1 MKKIIITQGNEFKVY
16 DNDIQKD
23 EDIFDEIYSKANEQ
37 KKQLENYAAGVL
49 SKDGRLIES
58 VEYLN
63 NVIAFCGERGQGKS
77 TAMKHFVGEL
87 RKDSKVEVLKVIDPM
102 ALEMAHNIVDIII
115 SRLFDDFRTKRE
127 DMNRNDDMEFVK
139 NFQKIHRSISVLKNA
154 KRFIEKEYAY
164 DSSIQNLSDI
174 TDSMEMKKNI
184 MDLVHLFLDYKN
196 KQMLV
201 IPIDD
206 LDLNLKDVYSVAE
219 QLRKYFMIPQI
230 IIVMAVNINQLSLCV
245 ERELLVKLNPLRDS
259 GRWDIKREARNMS
272 NRYMEKLIP
281 FTRRMQLPDVHA
293 IAEDGENAVEI
304 IYKDQQEEKDLFDSG
319 KLGIQKGILK
329 LIYEKTGLVYIA
341 KPNEIHPLIPV
352 TLRELVNLI
361 SLLGDMAG
369 NKGENLEAFEQYFCN
384 VWLENNLSDEYA
396 SVVRKIAGTQTNAL
410 QRDTFISLYEMWRGR
425 VSKEASLTEL
435 EDSVEKAYREFC
447 KGGKE
452 PRNGDI
458 INCLRL
464 LELGRESEIF
474 RLTAAVTTLFSI
486 RMLKLKASGRRKAL
500 YDFIGADFF
509 GEYRLIREEAV
520 KTQNKDLRIK
530 VQTNSRLKFE
540 YSVQAFIETNNS
552 VVIDKNMSVSV
563 IKQLLNEEQLVDTL
577 VLMSILSDFKDADGK
592 TREMISQNNQMA
604 TRAEFNLS
612 QLFLSAVCLGR
623 VAEKVSLEKWGI
635 SQQDFCDK
643 AQQRVFLSEG
653 WEELVCNMEETMNL
667 AQYVQDHRDI
677 GDKAQDIDYYNR
689 FFKSV
694 DQFLSSL
701 KEYLPLLDEL
711 HGESLA
717 GIGEVIA
724 RMKTG
729 KAESQVSDKELN
741 IPKGSRANTKFYTL
755 LENLKKLS
763 NYASGQKS
771 LNDDSDYQNLIREI
785 KQLEVLADKGE
796 KDQEIGNEL
805 SEKYNTLRKSIVR

>member
-23 EDIFDEIYSKANEQ
+23 EDIFEEIYSKANEQ
-37 KKQLENYAAGVL
+37 KMQLENYAAGI
-49 SKDGRLIES
+49 KRGQFMEAA
-58 VEYLN
+58 EYLN

-77 TAMKHFVGEL
+77 TAMKCFVGEL
-87 RKDSKVEVLKVIDPM
+87 KKDDKVEVLKVIDPM

-115 SRLFDDFRTKRE
+115 SRLFNDFRNKRE
-127 DMNRNDDMEFVK
+127 DMKKSYDMEFVEK
-139 NFQKIHRSISVLKNA
+139 FQKIHRNISVLKNA

-164 DSSIQNLSDI
+164 NSSIQNLSDI

-184 MDLVHLFLDYKN
+184 MELVHLFLKYNN
-196 KQMLV
+196 KQILV

-219 QLRKYFMIPQI
+219 QLRKYFMIPQV
-230 IIVMAVNINQLSLCV
+230 IIVMAVNINQLTLCV

-281 FTRRMQLPDVHA
+281 FTRRMQLPDIHA
-293 IAEDGENAVEI
+293 IAEDGANAVEI

-319 KLGIQKGILK
+319 KLGIQKGILR

-361 SLLGDMAG
+361 SLLGDMSE
-369 NKGENLEAFEQYFCN
+369 NRGENLEAFEQYFCN
-384 VWLENNLSDEYA
+384 VWLENNLSDKYA
-396 SVVRKIAGTQTNAL
+396 AIVRKIAGTQTNAL
-410 QRDTFISLYEMWRGR
+410 QRDTFISLYEMWCEK
-425 VSKEASLTEL
+425 VSKEEKGALTEL
-435 EDSVEKAYREFC
+435 EDSVEKAYKEFC
-447 KGGKE
+447 KGGKKLG
-452 PRNGDI
+452 NGII

-474 RLTAAVTTLFSI
+474 RLTVAVTTLFSI
-486 RMLKLKASGRRKAL
+486 RMLKLKECKRWKAL

-509 GEYRLIREEAV
+509 GEYRLIREMAI
-520 KTQNKDLRIK
+520 KGGNRNSRIK
-530 VQTNSRLKFE
+530 VSTNSRLKFE

-552 VVIDKNMSVSV
+552 IVIDKNMSVSV

-577 VLMSILSDFKDADGK
+577 ILMGIMSDFKDSNGE
-592 TREMISQNNQMA
+592 TREMVSQNNQMA

-612 QLFLSAVCLGR
+612 QLFLSAVSPAR
-623 VAEKVSLEKWGI
+623 IAEKVSLEMWGI
-635 SQQDFCDK
+635 SEQYFCDK
-643 AQQRVFLSEG
+643 LQQRVFLSEG
-653 WEELVCNMEETMNL
+653 WKILVCNIEEIMNL

-677 GDKAQDIDYYNR
+677 GDKAQEIDFYKH
-689 FFKSV
+689 FFRSA
-694 DQFLSSL
+694 DQFASGL

-711 HGESLA
+711 NDESLSE
-717 GIGEVIA
+717 IGRVIA
-724 RMKTG
+724 KMKTCKDRRQG
-729 KAESQVSDKELN
+729 QVKEFD
-741 IPKGSRANTKFYTL
+741 IPKGSRADTKFDTL
-755 LENLKKLS
+755 LDNLKKLS
-763 NYASGQKS
+763 SYVFEQQN
-771 LNDDSDYQNLIREI
+771 LNNVIIDQNLIQEI
-785 KQLEVLADKGE
+785 KQMEILAYQGE
-796 KDQEIGNEL
+796 KDQEIGSEL
-805 SEKYNTLRKSIVR
+805 SEQYNTLKKSIVR